1 MYAVLQTTP
10 TTNIQNHFA
19 ADWWSRCW
27 QVCGTGPLAA
37 GLCRGKPRHLS
48 YSPLHRRFTRRQWHC
63 HLPASLHP
71 RLTQAFSSDRL
82 AALCASC
89 WAWGMSVCDFLSF
102 WVMGTPREDISWPE
116 NTEHNW
122 KYFYMQDP
130 KLFFICIYAAEV
142 LVYFEF

>member
-10 TTNIQNHFA
+10 TTSIQNHFA
-19 ADWWSRCW
+19 ADWRSRCW

-37 GLCRGKPRHLS
+37 GLCGGKPRHLS
-48 YSPLHRRFTRRQWHC
+48 YSPLHWRFTRRQWHC

-71 RLTQAFSSDRL
+71 RLTQTFSSDRL

-89 WAWGMSVCDFLSF
+89 WAWWMSACDFLSF

-116 NTEHNW
+116 NKNIIGNISTCRI
-122 KYFYMQDP
+122 
-130 KLFFICIYAAEV
+130 LSFFIYIYAAEV